1 MGMGHGSIRIGT
13 WKHQN
18 WDMGHG
24 TWDIS
29 LILLLS
35 LGPLTLYF
43 ALKRRLEKFFTK
55 KFIYTIYK
63 LELKIKKI

>member
-18 WDMGHG
+18 WDMEAS
-24 TWDIS
+24 DIS